1 MLSWLSSQFF
11 PSHCAPFVM
20 LEKAD
25 FPLGESRLKKT
36 FLVDNDDFNRCK
48 FASDEDVSDQLISEN

>member
-1 MLSWLSSQFF
+1 
-11 PSHCAPFVM
+11 M

-25 FPLGESRLKKT
+25 FPLGESRLKKS

-48 FASDEDVSDQLISEN
+48 FASDEDVSNQLISENKKYPSKT